1 MKKLI
6 KYFSI
11 FEWCLYLISI
21 VVIVMCFII
30 FKNDNYFYLIGSI
43 VGVTALI
50 FLSKGHVLGQIIT
63 IIFSVFY
70 GVVSLSFKYYGEMI
84 TYMFMTMPI
93 AIISIIT
100 WLKHPSKQKKNEVE
114 VNELKWKEYILL
126 AILSLVVTF
135 AFYFIL
141 KAFNTNNL
149 IISTISILTSFVAVY
164 LSMRR
169 SRYYAIAYACN
180 DIVLIVLW
188 ILASIEQTNYIS
200 MVICFVAF
208 LASDIYAF
216 INWGRILKQQK
227 KDITLVK

>member
-6 KYFSI
+6 NYFSI
-11 FEWCLYLISI
+11 FEWCLYLFSLLVII
-21 VVIVMCFII
+21 VCFVV
-30 FKNDNYFYLIGSI
+30 FKNDNYFYLTGSI
-43 VGVTALI
+43 IGVTALI

-63 IIFSVFY
+63 VIFSVFY
-70 GVVSLSFKYYGEMI
+70 GIVSLSFKYYGEMI
-84 TYMFMTMPI
+84 TYVFMTMPI

-100 WLKHPSKQKKNEVE
+100 WLKHPSKQTKNEVE
-114 VNELKWKEYILL
+114 VNELKWKEYIFL

-135 AFYFIL
+135 VFYFIL
-141 KAFNTNNL
+141 KVFNTNNL
-149 IISTISILTSFVAVY
+149 IISTVSILTSFVAAY

-180 DIVLIVLW
+180 DIVLIILW
-188 ILASIEQTNYIS
+188 ILASIEQINYFS

-216 INWGRILKQQK
+216 INWGRLQK
-227 KDITLVK
+227 KQNS

>member
-6 KYFSI
+6 NYFSI
-11 FEWCLYLISI
+11 FEWYLYLVSLLVII
-21 VVIVMCFII
+21 VCFVV
-30 FKNDNYFYLIGSI
+30 FKNDNYFYLAGSI
-43 VGVTALI
+43 IGVTALI

-63 IIFSVFY
+63 VVFSVFY

-84 TYMFMTMPI
+84 TYVFMTMPI

-100 WLKHPSKQKKNEVE
+100 WLKHPSKQAKNEVE

-126 AILSLVVTF
+126 AILSLTVTF
-135 AFYFIL
+135 VFYFVL
-141 KAFNTNNL
+141 KVFNTNNL
-149 IISTISILTSFVAVY
+149 IISTISILTSFVAAY

-180 DIVLIVLW
+180 DIVLIILW
-188 ILASIEQTNYIS
+188 ILASIEQINYIS

-216 INWGRILKQQK
+216 INWGRLQK
-227 KDITLVK
+227 KQNS

>member
-6 KYFSI
+6 NYFSI
-11 FEWCLYLISI
+11 FEWCLYLISLLVII
-21 VVIVMCFII
+21 VCFIV
-30 FKNDNYFYLIGSI
+30 FKNDNYFYLAGSI
-43 VGVTALI
+43 IGVTALI

-63 IIFSVFY
+63 VVFSVFY

-84 TYMFMTMPI
+84 TYVFMTMPI

-100 WLKHPSKQKKNEVE
+100 WLKHPSKQTKNEVE
-114 VNELKWKEYILL
+114 VNELKWKEYIFL

-135 AFYFIL
+135 VFYFIL
-141 KAFNTNNL
+141 KVFNTNNL
-149 IISTISILTSFVAVY
+149 IISTVSILTSFVAAY

-180 DIVLIVLW
+180 DIVLIILW
-188 ILASIEQTNYIS
+188 ILASIEQINYFS

-216 INWGRILKQQK
+216 INWGRLQK
-227 KDITLVK
+227 KQNS

>member
-6 KYFSI
+6 NYFSI
-11 FEWCLYLISI
+11 FEWCLYLVSLLVII
-21 VVIVMCFII
+21 VCFVV
-30 FKNDNYFYLIGSI
+30 FKNDNYFYLAGSI
-43 VGVTALI
+43 IGVTALI

-63 IIFSVFY
+63 VVFSVFY

-84 TYMFMTMPI
+84 TYVFMTMPI

-100 WLKHPSKQKKNEVE
+100 WLKHPSKQAKNEVE
-114 VNELKWKEYILL
+114 VNELKWKECIFL

-135 AFYFIL
+135 VFYFVL
-141 KAFNTNNL
+141 KVFNTNNL
-149 IISTISILTSFVAVY
+149 IISIVSILTSFVAAY

-180 DIVLIVLW
+180 DIVLIILW
-188 ILASIEQTNYIS
+188 ILASIEQINYVS

-216 INWGRILKQQK
+216 INWGRLQK
-227 KDITLVK
+227 KQNS

>member
-6 KYFSI
+6 NYFSI
-11 FEWCLYLISI
+11 FEWCLYLISLLVII
-21 VVIVMCFII
+21 VCFIV
-30 FKNDNYFYLIGSI
+30 FKNDNYFYLAGSI
-43 VGVTALI
+43 IGVTALI

-63 IIFSVFY
+63 VVFSVFY

-84 TYMFMTMPI
+84 TYVFMTMPI

-100 WLKHPSKQKKNEVE
+100 WLKHPSKQTKNEVE
-114 VNELKWKEYILL
+114 VNELKWKEYIFL
-126 AILSLVVTF
+126 AILSLTVTF
-135 AFYFIL
+135 VFYFVL
-141 KAFNTNNL
+141 KVFNTNNL
-149 IISTISILTSFVAVY
+149 IISTVSILTSFVAAY

-180 DIVLIVLW
+180 DIVLIILW
-188 ILASIEQTNYIS
+188 ILASIEQINYFS

-216 INWGRILKQQK
+216 INWGRLQK
-227 KDITLVK
+227 KQNS

>member
-6 KYFSI
+6 NYFSI
-11 FEWCLYLISI
+11 FEWCLYLISLLVII
-21 VVIVMCFII
+21 VCFIV
-30 FKNDNYFYLIGSI
+30 FKNDNYFYLAGSI
-43 VGVTALI
+43 IGVTALI

-63 IIFSVFY
+63 VVFSVFY

-84 TYMFMTMPI
+84 TYVFMTMPI

-100 WLKHPSKQKKNEVE
+100 WLKHPSKQAKNEVE

-126 AILSLVVTF
+126 AILSLTVTF
-135 AFYFIL
+135 VFYFVL
-141 KAFNTNNL
+141 KVFNTNNL
-149 IISTISILTSFVAVY
+149 IISTISILTSFVAAY

-180 DIVLIVLW
+180 DIVLIILW
-188 ILASIEQTNYIS
+188 ILASIEQINYIS

-216 INWGRILKQQK
+216 INWGRLQK
-227 KDITLVK
+227 KQNS

>member
-6 KYFSI
+6 NYFSI
-11 FEWCLYLISI
+11 FEWCLYLFSLLVII
-21 VVIVMCFII
+21 VCFVV
-30 FKNDNYFYLIGSI
+30 FKNDNYFYLAGSI
-43 VGVTALI
+43 IGVTALI
-50 FLSKGHVLGQIIT
+50 FLSKGNVLGQIIT
-63 IIFSVFY
+63 VVFSVFY

-84 TYMFMTMPI
+84 TYVFMTMPI

-100 WLKHPSKQKKNEVE
+100 WLKHPSKQTKNEVE
-114 VNELKWKEYILL
+114 VNELKWKEYIFL

-135 AFYFIL
+135 VFYFIL
-141 KAFNTNNL
+141 KVFNTNNL
-149 IISTISILTSFVAVY
+149 IISTVSILTSFVAAY

-180 DIVLIVLW
+180 DIVLIILW
-188 ILASIEQTNYIS
+188 ILASIEQINYFS

-216 INWGRILKQQK
+216 INWGRLQK
-227 KDITLVK
+227 KQNS

>member
-6 KYFSI
+6 NYFSI
-11 FEWCLYLISI
+11 FEWCLYLVSLLVII
-21 VVIVMCFII
+21 VCFVV
-30 FKNDNYFYLIGSI
+30 FKNDNYFYLVGSI
-43 VGVTALI
+43 IGVTALI

-63 IIFSVFY
+63 VIFSVFY
-70 GVVSLSFKYYGEMI
+70 GIVSLSFKYYGEMI
-84 TYMFMTMPI
+84 TYVFMTMPI

-100 WLKHPSKQKKNEVE
+100 WLKHPSKQAKNEVE

-126 AILSLVVTF
+126 AILSLAVTF
-135 AFYFIL
+135 VFYFIL
-141 KAFNTNNL
+141 KACNTNNL
-149 IISTISILTSFVAVY
+149 IISTISILTSFVAAY

-180 DIVLIVLW
+180 DIVLIILW
-188 ILASIEQTNYIS
+188 ILASIEQINYVS

-216 INWGRILKQQK
+216 INWGRLQK
-227 KDITLVK
+227 KQNS